1 MESYLNNQ
9 ELAILLAEFNSSGTA
24 PERTANKLIKNFLPA
39 ISHFASRY
47 PAFWKDDLVQEGK
60 IALLQAA
67 RKFPGGSVS
76 EFFSYAY
83 AAIKNR
89 IISFYNAFVK
99 RQPQT
104 VELILASE
112 DDDHPQYQVEYS
124 DDYDIVA
131 NREKAYD
138 LKTQLSDETLTHSGL
153 SQKEIQV
160 FNLYFIKDRTLTEI
174 AEELEISGSQASRL
188 KISAREKVKQ
198 ILK

>member
-9 ELAILLAEFNSSGTA
+9 ELAVLLADFNSSGTA

-39 ISHFASRY
+39 ITHFASRY
-47 PAFWKDDLVQEGK
+47 PVFWKDDLVQEGK

-76 EFFSYAY
+76 EFFRYAY
-83 AAIKNR
+83 TAIKNR
-89 IISFYNAFVK
+89 IISFYDAFVQ

-104 VELILASE
+104 VELILAGE
-112 DDDHPQYQVEYS
+112 DDDWQHQVEYS
-124 DDYDIVA
+124 DDYNIVA

-138 LKTQLSDETLTHSGL
+138 LKTQLSEEALIHSGL
-153 SQKEIQV
+153 CQKEIQV
-160 FNLYFIKDRTLTEI
+160 FQLYFIKDQTLAEI
-174 AEELEISGSQASRL
+174 AVELEISDSQASRL
-188 KISAREKVKQ
+188 KKSAQDKIKQ